1 MKLPVDKRAES
12 VDLLTHP
19 AAHATYD
26 RVDLVAFDAAW
37 LLWAASRNCGLR
49 RCFVHEQKKKIF
61 KKFRNSGK
69 GKLSDVWYSL
79 YRQNSTTQVQYKSIT
94 DLCPK
99 LKR

>member
-49 RCFVHEQKKKIF
+49 RCFVHEQKKRYL
-61 KKFRNSGK
+61 RNSEILERESFQTSGTAVPSELDNP
-69 GKLSDVWYSL
+69 G
-79 YRQNSTTQVQYKSIT
+79 TVQKHNAT
-94 DLCPK
+94 CA
-99 LKR
+99 RN